1 MDLEGEDA
9 EEEGGPERAVS
20 ARWQLIPSALRV
32 SVAPVPGPSAVQI
45 PEWLQQWEGGLVGG
59 VK

>member
-32 SVAPVPGPSAVQI
+32 SVAPVPFRSLNGCGSGR
-45 PEWLQQWEGGLVGG
+45 EGLSEE
-59 VK
+59 